1 MGDPKPGAPPLGSK
15 TVEELW
21 DMIKERDGLIL
32 MQSQKIE
39 SLEGVVRQLQEE
51 NAILKTSSSQDRYIN
66 PLHQI
71 SNVCLL

>member
-15 TVEELW
+15 SVEELW

-39 SLEGVVRQLQEE
+39 SLEETVRQLQQE
-51 NAILKTSSSQDRYIN
+51 NAVLKMSSSPDR
-66 PLHQI
+66 
-71 SNVCLL
+71 